1 MGPGDWIVEPVYGG
15 QAVRARTRH
24 PDRRQLLIS
33 SDGSALRTDGYL
45 YVNDADDAFAAGE
58 RTPVDAFGKFVD
70 ASSE

>member
-1 MGPGDWIVEPVYGG
+1 
-15 QAVRARTRH
+15 
-24 PDRRQLLIS
+24 LIS